1 MHNNKDIHSDYA
13 GSRTVVQR
21 KKILGAIGVVAVSA
35 ILSGCSTTAE
45 SPPRS
50 ATVKVTDQELEI
62 RGFIDESTIAQVRA
76 LNSNYDVSRIRVD
89 VEGGD
94 PLATMQLG
102 YFIHRRELDLVVDTL
117 CLGACANYLFTAAK
131 TKYLSPESVVAWSG
145 GALSSSWTQQ
155 NQRYLVPGARFVA
168 EQYMDTFLRR
178 ENRYFER
185 IGVDQAV
192 TQYGYEEASGCSDA
206 SRGFYYSIPE
216 LLRFGIADIQIA
228 RGNWQ
233 TAFDHYPNTYC
244 QVNLSREIDVISQ

>member
-1 MHNNKDIHSDYA
+1 MNNNKDAHNDSA
-13 GSRTVVQR
+13 GSRSLVH
-21 KKILGAIGVVAVSA
+21 KKKLIGVLGLVAASVM
-35 ILSGCSTTAE
+35 LTGCSTRFEPTT
-45 SPPRS
+45 PS
-50 ATVKVTDQELEI
+50 ATVKVTAQELEI

-76 LNSNYDVSRIRVD
+76 LGSNYDFKRIRVD
-89 VEGGD
+89 VEDGD

-131 TKYLSPESVVAWSG
+131 TKYLDHESIVAWSG

-168 EQYMDTFLRR
+168 EQYMDAFLRR

-192 TQYGYEEASGCSDA
+192 TQYGYEKASGCQTGA
-206 SRGFYYSIPE
+206 RGFYYKVPE
-216 LLRFGIADIQIA
+216 LLRFGIADIEVA
-228 RGNWQ
+228 RGDWK
-233 TAFDHYPNTYC
+233 TAFDHYPDTFC
-244 QVNLSREIDVISQ
+244 LVNLSREFEVINH